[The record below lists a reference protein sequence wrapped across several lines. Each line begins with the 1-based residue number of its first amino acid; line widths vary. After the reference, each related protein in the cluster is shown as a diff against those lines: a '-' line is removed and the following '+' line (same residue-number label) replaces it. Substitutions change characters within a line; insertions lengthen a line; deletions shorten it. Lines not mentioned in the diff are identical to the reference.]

1 MTSDRQG
8 QHLHRHLQHT
18 GYTRDNS
25 LRKQKGSRDI
35 TNPFKSTGE
44 KRDTKV
50 NETITHYFK
59 PTGPRN
65 HEKMTNRKYERKME
79 ENTIHSTISYLVQA
93 FRDNDRP
100 NPTKDEDGE
109 LGRIISRIYRAWK
122 NEDPPVKQQKALPIC
137 VLREI
142 SKMNLTE
149 KQRAITQLVIWAF
162 FFACRSC
169 EYLKVPQ
176 AEKTQN
182 GCLAPLE
189 HPVFQRRKRVEPQ
202 QPRTRICRLC
212 LDNFRMAKERR
223 EDEHSHTSP
232 FGRQTPVSG
241 ETMGC
246 PSKTNL
252 GVLRSNSRYKSI
264 GGLEKLPD
272 RAHNLE
278 RNKRGSPGRRGFH
291 RI

>member
-1 MTSDRQG
+1 MADLVASETACERAVQGSTHENQARAWDRWETWCDSVGLEDNFLLCYFSKGQRIRLVGAFAMAVRQG
-8 QHLHRHLQHT
+8 QCSGQSYDFLA
-18 GYTRDNS
+18 
-25 LRKQKGSRDI
+25 GSTVRSI
-35 TNPFKSTGE
+35 
-44 KRDTKV
+44 
-50 NETITHYFK
+50 
-59 PTGPRN
+59 
-65 HEKMTNRKYERKME
+65 
-79 ENTIHSTISYLVQA
+79 ISYLVEA
-93 FRDNDRP
+93 FRDNDYP
-100 NPTKDEDGE
+100 NPIKDEDGE

-223 EDEHSHTSP
+223 EDEQSHTSP

-272 RAHNLE
+272 
-278 RNKRGSPGRRGFH
+278 
-291 RI
+291 